1 MSQYKIDGHILSVNE
16 FFTWVNGFVVLYRK
30 GMLKKKKLPKEVV
43 RIMKEN
49 SVDKDAAMK
58 VLAYLKKDE
67 DFLNDLIAMVQEGA
81 TELALEKM
89 K

>member
-16 FFTWVNGFVVLYRK
+16 FFTWVNGFIMLYRK
-30 GMLKKKKLPKEVV
+30 GMIKRKKLPKEVV
-43 RIMKEN
+43 RIMKSN
-49 SVDKDAAMK
+49 GGDKDAAQQIMI
-58 VLAYLKKDE
+58 YLKKDE

-89 K
+89 